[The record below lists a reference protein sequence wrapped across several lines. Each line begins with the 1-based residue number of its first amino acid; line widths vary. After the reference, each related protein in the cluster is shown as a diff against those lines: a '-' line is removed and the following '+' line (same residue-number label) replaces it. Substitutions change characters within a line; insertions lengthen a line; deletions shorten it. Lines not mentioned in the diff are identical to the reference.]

1 MAVVP
6 KLVFLLSMAI
16 KEQRYLSKFSESHKD
31 NHGWSV
37 KLAYVLWTLILFM
50 ASDFQNNSCSSLKAF
65 RRSPHLQPTLDPM
78 KRGAQ
83 SPASSTWQSRQHPE
97 PWLEQ
102 LEQWHENKI
111 RAVWSPPRSTPFN
124 TLPHASVQ
132 LKSCIFLLE
141 EPIVELP
148 ADRLGDGRCSK
159 MFEDVRRCSCYIP
172 WDFPEKKKFKFC
184 NLEIYGN
191 LQSLAK
197 WTAAMFWTSLLLVVE
212 LIDIP
217 GRCSVQLIPNYSG
230 FKALVKQKGRP
241 WPFPMDFGDL
251 PSGLEQKNVQSEHR
265 SQKHRLL
272 CADGCSNIRTSP
284 PRCNWPEFKKGRKKW
299 SKSQSLGKVW
309 KVWLFWLVQRMAQR
323 MARICSLPHCGA
335 YLRAVRS
342 PHLASAE
349 PQLF

>member
-1 MAVVP
+1 MNVDSIYGFRLP
-6 KLVFLLSMAI
+6 KQQLFIVKGIPKITAFATHPGSNETRCSKPGFFHLAI
-16 KEQRYLSKFSESHKD
+16 K
-31 NHGWSV
+31 
-37 KLAYVLWTLILFM
+37 A
-50 ASDFQNNSCSSLKAF
+50 ASWAMVGTVGTVTWKQNQSCLKPPSFNTVQHASTRFGAAQELHISLGGAN
-65 RRSPHLQPTLDPM
+65 RRAPC
-78 KRGAQ
+78 
-83 SPASSTWQSRQHPE
+83 
-97 PWLEQ
+97 
-102 LEQWHENKI
+102 
-111 RAVWSPPRSTPFN
+111 WSPR
-124 TLPHASVQ
+124 
-132 LKSCIFLLE
+132 
-141 EPIVELP
+141 
-148 ADRLGDGRCSK
+148 RWK